1 MTLNSIIAN
10 FQTFKLVDL
19 LDIIII
25 AFLIYQLLGIINR
38 TRAGQLAKGALL
50 VLAVYLVANILNMR
64 TVTWLLNSLLQVGL
78 LTLVVLFQPEIRR
91 GLERMGQTDQWMY
104 RLFNVRGRY
113 YNDTSL
119 KGAWR
124 SAIIAICD
132 AAERF
137 SETKT
142 GALIVLERNTNLSEI
157 VRTGTPVNSAVNLE
171 VLGTIFYEGT
181 PLHDGAAIIEN
192 GRIKAAGCVLP
203 LSNNLDLG
211 KDMGT
216 RHRAC
221 LGIAENSD
229 AIAIVVS
236 EETGIISMAKNGVL
250 IRHFDRQTL
259 YTRLIDEMIPKEQV
273 SEKSTADTWKER
285 LQRVLNW
292 VSQKEEDEQQ

>member
-1 MTLNSIIAN
+1 MTLNSIVAN

-19 LDIIII
+19 LDILII
-25 AFLIYQLLGIINR
+25 AFLIYQLLGIVNR
-38 TRAGQLAKGALL
+38 TRAGQLAKGALI

-91 GLERMGQTDQWMY
+91 ALERMGQTDQWAY
-104 RLFNVRGRY
+104 RFFNKSR

-181 PLHDGAAIIEN
+181 PLHDGAAIIED

-259 YTRLIDEMIPKEQV
+259 YTRLVDEMIPKETA
-273 SEKSTADTWKER
+273 SEKSAAEGWKARCKR
-285 LQRVLNW
+285 LLNW
-292 VSQKEEDEQQ
+292 VNAKEEEEQQ

>member
-50 VLAVYLVANILNMR
+50 VMAVYLVANILNMR

-113 YNDTSL
+113 YNDISL

-259 YTRLIDEMIPKEQV
+259 YTRLIDEMIPKETV

-285 LQRVLNW
+285 LHGLLNW
-292 VSQKEEDEQQ
+292 VNQKEEDEQQ

>member
-1 MTLNSIIAN
+1 MTLNSIVAN

-19 LDIIII
+19 LDILII
-25 AFLIYQLLGIINR
+25 AFLIYQLLGFVNR
-38 TRAGQLAKGALL
+38 TRAGQLAKGALI
-50 VLAVYLVANILNMR
+50 VMAVYLVANILNMR

-91 GLERMGQTDQWMY
+91 ALERMGQTDQWAY
-104 RLFNVRGRY
+104 RFFNKNR

-250 IRHFDRQTL
+250 MRHFDRQTL
-259 YTRLIDEMIPKEQV
+259 YTRLVDEMIPKETA
-273 SEKSTADTWKER
+273 SEKSAAEGWKARGQAPAE
-285 LQRVLNW
+285 LG
-292 VSQKEEDEQQ
+292 EQQGGG

>member
-1 MTLNSIIAN
+1 MTLNSIVAN

-19 LDIIII
+19 LDILII
-25 AFLIYQLLGIINR
+25 AFLIYQLLGFVNR
-38 TRAGQLAKGALL
+38 TRAGQLAKGALI
-50 VLAVYLVANILNMR
+50 VMAVYLVANILNMR

-91 GLERMGQTDQWMY
+91 ALERMGQTDQWAY
-104 RLFNVRGRY
+104 RFFNKNR

-250 IRHFDRQTL
+250 IRHFDRQSL
-259 YTRLIDEMIPKEQV
+259 YTRLIDEMIPKESTV
-273 SEKSTADTWKER
+273 EKNTADSWVEQAKK
-285 LQRVLNW
+285 LWNW
-292 VSQKEEDEQQ
+292 ISQKGEDEQQ

>member
-1 MTLNSIIAN
+1 MNWSSIIAN
-10 FQTFKLVDL
+10 FQTFNLADL
-19 LDIIII
+19 LDVLVVT
-25 AFLIYQLLGIINR
+25 FVIYQIFGIVSR
-38 TRAGQLAKGALL
+38 TRAGQVARGALVVAL
-50 VLAVYLVANILNMR
+50 IYLIATTAHMR
-64 TVTWLLNSLLQVGL
+64 TVTWIMNSLLQVGL
-78 LTLVVLFQPEIRR
+78 LTLVVIFQPEIRR
-91 GLERMGQTDQWMY
+91 ALERMGQTDKWFLK
-104 RLFNVRGRY
+104 LFRVRHVDPATRG
-113 YNDTSL
+113 S
-119 KGAWR
+119 WR

-142 GALIVLERNTNLSEI
+142 GALIVLERRTDLSEI
-157 VRTGTPVNSAVNLE
+157 ERTGTPVDCEVNPE

-181 PLHDGAAIIEN
+181 PLHDGAAIIED

-259 YTRLIDEMIPKEQV
+259 YTRLVDEMIPKETAT
-273 SEKSTADTWKER
+273 EKSRGFDTIKGQVLSLMDWRKKEG
-285 LQRVLNW
+285 
-292 VSQKEEDEQQ
+292 EEK

>member
-1 MTLNSIIAN
+1 MTLNSIVAN

-19 LDIIII
+19 LDILII
-25 AFLIYQLLGIINR
+25 AFLIYQLLGIVNR
-38 TRAGQLAKGALL
+38 TRAGQLAKGALI

-91 GLERMGQTDQWMY
+91 ALERMGQTDQWAY
-104 RLFNVRGRY
+104 RFFNKSR

-181 PLHDGAAIIEN
+181 PLHDGAAIIED

-259 YTRLIDEMIPKEQV
+259 YTRLVDEMIPMETA
-273 SEKSTADTWKER
+273 SEKSAAEGGKARGKR
-285 LQRVLNW
+285 LLNW
-292 VSQKEEDEQQ
+292 VNAKEEEEQQ

>member
-10 FQTFKLVDL
+10 FQTFKLADL
-19 LDIIII
+19 LDIVII

-50 VLAVYLVANILNMR
+50 VLAVYLVANVLNMR

-91 GLERMGQTDQWMY
+91 ALERMGQTDQWAGR
-104 RLFNVRGRY
+104 RLKVKRR
-113 YNDTSL
+113 YNDPSF

-229 AIAIVVS
+229 AIAVVVS

-259 YTRLIDEMIPKEQV
+259 YTRLVDEMIPKETA
-273 SEKSTADTWKER
+273 SEKAAADGWRGKVKS
-285 LQRVLNW
+285 LLNW
-292 VSQKEEDEQQ
+292 MNQKEEDEQQ

>member
-1 MTLNSIIAN
+1 MTLNSIVAN

-19 LDIIII
+19 LDILII
-25 AFLIYQLLGIINR
+25 AFLIYQLLGFVNR
-38 TRAGQLAKGALL
+38 TRAGQLAKGALI
-50 VLAVYLVANILNMR
+50 VMAVYLVANILNMR

-91 GLERMGQTDQWMY
+91 ALERMGQTDQWAY
-104 RLFNVRGRY
+104 RFFNKNR

-181 PLHDGAAIIEN
+181 PLHDGAAIIED

-250 IRHFDRQTL
+250 IRHFDRQSL
-259 YTRLIDEMIPKEQV
+259 YTRLIDEMIPKESTV
-273 SEKSTADTWKER
+273 EKNTADSWAEQAKK
-285 LQRVLNW
+285 LWNW
-292 VSQKEEDEQQ
+292 ISQKGEDEQQ

>member
-1 MTLNSIIAN
+1 MNLNVIISN

-19 LDIIII
+19 LDIVIV
-25 AFLIYQLLGIINR
+25 AFVVYQLLGFISR
-38 TRAGQLAKGALL
+38 TRAGQLARGALIV
-50 VLAVYLVANILNMR
+50 VLIYLIAATLHMR
-64 TVTWLLNSLLQVGL
+64 TITWIMDALLQVGL
-78 LTLVVLFQPEIRR
+78 LTLVVVFQPEIRR
-91 GLERMGQTDQWMY
+91 ALEQMGQTDQWISKGFW
-104 RLFNVRGRY
+104 RSRHNDPSLRG
-113 YNDTSL
+113 S
-119 KGAWR
+119 WR

-142 GALIVLERNTNLSEI
+142 GALIVLERRTNLSEI
-157 VRTGTPVNSAVNLE
+157 VRTGTPVNSEVNLE

-229 AIAIVVS
+229 AIAVVVS

-250 IRHFDRQTL
+250 IRHFDRQSL
-259 YTRLIDEMIPKEQV
+259 YTRLIDEMIPKEPV
-273 SEKSTADTWKER
+273 TEKAKTIDGWKEQVQR
-285 LQRVLNW
+285 LVERVTKG
-292 VSQKEEDEQQ
+292 KEEEK

>member
-1 MTLNSIIAN
+1 MTLNSIVAN

-19 LDIIII
+19 LDILII
-25 AFLIYQLLGIINR
+25 AFLIYQLLGFVNR
-38 TRAGQLAKGALL
+38 TRAGQLAKGALI
-50 VLAVYLVANILNMR
+50 VMAVYLVANILNMR

-91 GLERMGQTDQWMY
+91 ALERMGQTDQWAY
-104 RLFNVRGRY
+104 RFFNKNR

-142 GALIVLERNTNLSEI
+142 GALIVLERHTNLSEI

-259 YTRLIDEMIPKEQV
+259 YTRLIDEMIPKEPV
-273 SEKSTADTWKER
+273 VEKSTADTWNDRAKS
-285 LQRVLNW
+285 LMKW
-292 VSQKEEDEQQ
+292 VSQKGEDEQQ

>member
-1 MTLNSIIAN
+1 MTLNSIVAN

-19 LDIIII
+19 LDILII
-25 AFLIYQLLGIINR
+25 AFLIYQLLGFVNR
-38 TRAGQLAKGALL
+38 TRAGQLAKGALI
-50 VLAVYLVANILNMR
+50 VMAVYLVANILNMR

-91 GLERMGQTDQWMY
+91 ALERMGQTDQWAY
-104 RLFNVRGRY
+104 RFFNKNR

-250 IRHFDRQTL
+250 MRHFDRQTL
-259 YTRLIDEMIPKEQV
+259 YTRLVDEMIPKEIA
-273 SEKSTADTWKER
+273 SEKSAAEGWKARGKR
-285 LQRVLNW
+285 LLNW
-292 VSQKEEDEQQ
+292 VNNKEEDEQQ

>member
-1 MTLNSIIAN
+1 MTLNSIVAN

-19 LDIIII
+19 LDILII
-25 AFLIYQLLGIINR
+25 AFLIYQLLGFVNR
-38 TRAGQLAKGALL
+38 TRAGQLAKGALI
-50 VLAVYLVANILNMR
+50 VMAVYLVANILNMR

-91 GLERMGQTDQWMY
+91 ALERMGQTDQWAY
-104 RLFNVRGRY
+104 RFFNKNR

-192 GRIKAAGCVLP
+192 GRIKATGCVLP
-203 LSNNLDLG
+203 LSNNLDVG

-250 IRHFDRQTL
+250 MRHFDRQTL
-259 YTRLIDEMIPKEQV
+259 YTRLVDEMIPKETA
-273 SEKSTADTWKER
+273 SEKNAAEGWMARGKR
-285 LQRVLNW
+285 LLNW
-292 VSQKEEDEQQ
+292 VNNKEEDEQQ

>member
-1 MTLNSIIAN
+1 MTLNSIVAN

-19 LDIIII
+19 LDILII
-25 AFLIYQLLGIINR
+25 AFLIYQLLGFVNR
-38 TRAGQLAKGALL
+38 TRAGQLAKGALI
-50 VLAVYLVANILNMR
+50 VMAVYLVANILNMR

-91 GLERMGQTDQWMY
+91 ALERMGQTDQWAY
-104 RLFNVRGRY
+104 RFFNKNR

-157 VRTGTPVNSAVNLE
+157 VRTGTPVNSTVNLE

-192 GRIKAAGCVLP
+192 GRIKAAGCGLP

-250 IRHFDRQTL
+250 MRHFDRQTL
-259 YTRLIDEMIPKEQV
+259 YTRLVDEMIPKETASV
-273 SEKSTADTWKER
+273 KSAAEGWKARGKR
-285 LQRVLNW
+285 LLNW
-292 VSQKEEDEQQ
+292 GNNKEEDEQQ